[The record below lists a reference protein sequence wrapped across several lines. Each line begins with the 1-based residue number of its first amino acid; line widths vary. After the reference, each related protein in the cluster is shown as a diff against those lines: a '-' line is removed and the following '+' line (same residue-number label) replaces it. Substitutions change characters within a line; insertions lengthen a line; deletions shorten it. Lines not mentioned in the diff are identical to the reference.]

1 MTLIDLYS
9 TSNLL
14 RYISEWDPREPA
26 HTKGG
31 YMDGV
36 IQIPNVRGNLKMV
49 IQTFPAEDVPD
60 LVSTIHP
67 CLLHVVQIVKGRRDQ
82 ESEPVPT
89 YYHWKQEFEIEDGQV
104 FVINKMSE
112 LDVKNDGYTPR
123 DVPRKVFVT
132 TVQGN
137 SVVLGKKRE
146 QLNLILLQPKQQAR
160 AKANEATI
168 TKVLADRLGPYVGQE
183 KVELHENFFKKEH
196 ARNLKRIRLKVDFY
210 DESGFHCGE
219 AISPQTIIDTGNKEI
234 GSMDL
239 YDVTPRKSCIRGGR
253 KIIMVSE
260 YTLAKGVRPIYQV
273 TNKFGE
279 HMPYL
284 DKYLAQPDQF
294 VIKNQTIIF
303 LTPPQKQLQELE
315 NNLRN
320 FSIKLLAKREGD
332 GYTSNREFEF
342 KYLDHKVNSC
352 PFCDL
357 KIDTDEVVQIEAGI
371 AKPKPGTKKRKIHEK
386 APSYDIKHPRVP
398 KIEELSPRPA
408 SMNEYPPRPASD
420 VGYHSNSEFDY
431 ASPLTQEQLE
441 NLGDITEHAGF
452 VLVEDDAVLHEG
464 RCRIL
469 CSL

>member
-36 IQIPNVRGNLKMV
+36 IQIPNVRGKLKMV
-49 IQTFPAEDVPD
+49 IQTYPAEDVPD

-168 TKVLADRLGPYVGQE
+168 TKVLADRLGLYVGQE

-303 LTPPQKQLQELE
+303 LTPPQKHLQELE

-342 KYLDHKVNSC
+342 KYLDHKDNSC
-352 PFCDL
+352 PYCDL

-386 APSYDIKHPRVP
+386 SSPYDLKHPRVP
-398 KIEELSPRPA
+398 KIEELS
-408 SMNEYPPRPASD
+408 PRPASD

-431 ASPLTQEQLE
+431 ATPLTQEQLE
-441 NLGDITEHAGF
+441 NLNDITEHAGF
-452 VLVEDDAVLHEG
+452 VLVEDDLPMHEG